1 MQMQKIKYRITPLN
15 IIAVAVSLY
24 MLVSYLLTEDVT
36 SLGLLALIYIL
47 LGGVGVLLIDL
58 LIQWLVVKYKNIF
71 FSEMLVVGIFAFWIA
86 SMERTKTWL
95 IPENFG
101 EGYVTVIY
109 DVEGAEKLPVNFFT
123 WSYEVKIPESGIL
136 LTSTKFEDDL
146 PNTAIKTYT
155 GAVLDEYKEEFF
167 ECLFESE
174 MNCGNKTYKYKT
186 WIVQKNKCEYA
197 SVKADSVRKIM
208 QSKYC
213 K

>member
-1 MQMQKIKYRITPLN
+1 MQKIKYKITPLN
-15 IIAVAVSLY
+15 IIAVVVSLY
-24 MLVSYLLTEDVT
+24 MLVSYLLTEDIT
-36 SLGLLALIYIL
+36 GLGLLALIYVL

-58 LIQWLVVKYKNIF
+58 LIQRLVVKYKNIF
-71 FSEMLVVGIFAFWIA
+71 LLEMLIVGVFIFWIA
-86 SMERTKTWL
+86 SMEKTKTWL

-146 PNTAIKTYT
+146 PQTDIKTYE
-155 GAVLDEYKEEFF
+155 GKALDEQNKGLTFG
-167 ECLFESE
+167 CLHESE
-174 MNCGNKTYKYKT
+174 MDCGSKTYKYRT
-186 WIVQKNKCEYA
+186 WIVQKNGCEF
-197 SVKADSVRKIM
+197 SSKKADSLRIVL
-208 QSKYC
+208 QNKYC

>member
-1 MQMQKIKYRITPLN
+1 MKYKITPFN
-15 IIAVAVSLY
+15 VIAVALT
-24 MLVSYLLTEDVT
+24 LFAFIDYLRTKDPT
-36 SLGLLALIYIL
+36 GLGLLAVIYV
-47 LGGVGVLLIDL
+47 LGGVVGVLLVDF
-58 LIQWLVVKYKNIF
+58 LIQWLAKEYKKIIPI
-71 FSEMLVVGIFAFWIA
+71 EMLMLGVVVFWIA

-109 DVEGAEKLPVNFFT
+109 DMEGAEKLPIHSFT
-123 WSYEVKIPESGIL
+123 WSYEIKIPESGIL

-146 PNTAIKTYT
+146 PKTDIKTYT

-174 MNCGNKTYKYKT
+174 MNCSNKNYKYKT
-186 WIVQKNKCEYA
+186 WIVQKKKCEYA

-208 QSKYC
+208 QSKFC